1 MADNIQRLT
10 LDTPTIRSLLKKIRK
25 MCRADGDYIDI
36 ATSTS
41 ETRATQT
48 LNNTTFKVVPLAD
61 ADMTGL
67 VGRRNVTLEDY
78 DGVVKAEAQMDNHK
92 RFFCTAQVRIKVTSA
107 VNNVVNVN
115 FKCGVDRTHVVSTTA
130 VLDCTYAHEFDKTL
144 TWMAD
149 HTLSTKI
156 WAALGENG
164 SGASVTV
171 EVVQLSITQVPAIS
185 NGGGQGGGGE
195 YYSGL
200 GIYVDPNDEINVMTG
215 TGLTVNPLTNELE
228 VSSELIESKENVS
241 NKKQSIDPT
250 STTEYGS
257 SKAVA
262 DFVNSSVATNTA
274 YFLGSFTLTDLSLA
288 YPATDV
294 QIAAALNSHTWPT
307 GVTPTNN
314 DYVYVEIQDPQTT
327 GIDDRVERFKFSDL
341 LESWGYEYTLNNSSF
356 TAAEKATLES
366 GITASDKA
374 TWDAAVEDLSSHA
387 SNSNIH
393 VTSSDKT
400 AWDAK
405 QNAVNTDTDEN
416 AFGDNTTIATGFGS
430 DKVHLNLAS
439 RLWTYISG
447 KVFSDNGKVPASNI
461 PDSIKSKVVFIEA
474 SFNIATQVFT
484 CNDASY
490 DDITGYLQSGKVPI
504 VRVSVYSNSSATTP
518 VRIHE
523 LYYHGYDSQVE
534 SPNTG
539 KYKFGSTDGYEDGSR
554 AFVSSVKC
562 NDSTGWGDY
571 QDYAVPSLAKM
582 NTDLDGKVNTTG
594 NASNTTST
602 FTKASGDTSTM
613 TSGGKLSAIFTAIS
627 SFFASLKAAAF
638 MDVAT
643 NGESSSSKVVRS
655 DDSRLSNARA
665 AADSS
670 VSLSGQTLTVKIN
683 GVSKSLTNTTYSNA
697 TQSAAG
703 LMSASDKTKL
713 DGVATNANN
722 YTHPTTS
729 GNKHIPS
736 GGSSGQ
742 ILRWSADGTA
752 AWGADSNTTY
762 SPGGGLS
769 LSGTTFSLKTGY
781 TTSGNN
787 YKVQLDGNGN
797 PYVNV
802 PWTDTDKSDKTT
814 VVKQISR
821 GANFDPITSGY
832 FAGMTQMSGISGD
845 WWHILSMDWSGN
857 DSNNWISQLA
867 LPTEGRNGLYYRS
880 RHNSNT
886 YGWVKCLDTAN
897 YTSYAAT
904 AGHTHNY
911 AASSSPG
918 GKATVAVAVEDAGN
932 TSKTVKIDW
941 SSSSMTST
949 THLAGFR
956 TVDDQVQI
964 KDIKLEDVYPTS
976 VGNWGWG
983 RVKVYRTTSAMT
995 IPTSDA
1001 TRNGDAVIVCN
1012 SSSST
1017 AITIT
1022 YPNGRSSTAT
1032 FNLAKGRSAAFI
1044 VGDASNKIM
1053 FPEN

>member
-67 VGRRNVTLEDY
+67 VGRRNVTLEDF
-78 DGVVKAEAQMDNHK
+78 DGVVNAEAQMDNHK

-274 YFLGSFTLTDLSLA
+274 TFLGNFKLQDLGLT
-288 YPATDV
+288 YPATEV

-307 GVTPTNN
+307 DFPTNN
-314 DYVYVEIQDPQTT
+314 DYVYVEIKNPQST
-327 GIDDRVERFKFSDL
+327 IDDKVQRYKYRDVL
-341 LESWGYEYTLNNSSF
+341 ASWGYEYTLNNSSF
-356 TAAEKATLES
+356 TAEEKAAIDS
-366 GITASDKA
+366 GITSQDVVNLRNDHTTLGAH
-374 TWDAAVEDLSSHA
+374 VG
-387 SNSNIH
+387 NSGIH

-416 AFGDNTTIATGFGS
+416 AFGDDTTIATGFGS
-430 DKVHLNLAS
+430 GKVHLNIAS

-461 PDSIKSKVVFIEA
+461 PDSIKDKIVFIEA

-490 DDITGYLQSGKVPI
+490 NDITGYLQSGKVPV
-504 VRVSVYSNSSATTP
+504 VRVSVYANASATTP
-518 VRIHE
+518 VRIHD

-539 KYKFGSTDGYEDGSR
+539 KYKFGSTDGCEDGSR
-554 AFVSSVKC
+554 AYVTSVKC

-582 NTDLDGKVNTTG
+582 NTDLAGKVDTTG
-594 NASNTTST
+594 YASNTKST
-602 FTKASGDTSTM
+602 FTKASGDASSM

-638 MDVAT
+638 MDVAAS
-643 NGESSSSKVVRS
+643 GESSSSKVVRS

-683 GVSKSLTNTTYSNA
+683 GVSKSLTNTTYGNA

-752 AWGADSNTTY
+752 AWGADY
-762 SPGGGLS
+762 SAGSGLS

-781 TTSGNN
+781 TTSGKN
-787 YKVQLDGNGN
+787 YKVQLDSNGN

-821 GANFDPITSGY
+821 GADFDPITSGY
-832 FAGMTQMSGISGD
+832 FAGMTKNSGISGD
-845 WWHILSMDWSGN
+845 WWHILSMDWNGN
-857 DSNNWISQLA
+857 DPNSWISQLA
-867 LPTEGRNGLYYRS
+867 LPTEGRNGLYYRT
-880 RHNSNT
+880 RHNSTTNA
-886 YGWVKCLDTAN
+886 WVKCLDTSN
-897 YTSYAAT
+897 YTSYAASSS
-904 AGHTHNY
+904 HTHNY

-956 TVDDQVQI
+956 TVDNQVQI
-964 KDIKLEDVYPTS
+964 KDIKVENVYPTS
-976 VGNWGWG
+976 VDNWGWG
-983 RVKVYRTTSAMT
+983 RVKVYRTASAMT
-995 IPTSDA
+995 IPTSDVI
-1001 TRNGDAVIVCN
+1001 RNGDAVIVCN

-1044 VGDASNKIM
+1044 VGDSSNKIM

>member
-78 DGVVKAEAQMDNHK
+78 DGVVNAEAQMDNHK

-200 GIYVDPNDEINVMTG
+200 GIYVDPNDEINVMAG
-215 TGLTVNPLTNELE
+215 TGLRVNPLTNELE

-274 YFLGSFTLTDLSLA
+274 NFLGSFTLTDLGLA

-327 GIDDRVERFKFSDL
+327 GIDDKVERFKFSDL

-356 TAAEKATLES
+356 TAAEMATLES

-374 TWDAAVEDLSSHA
+374 TWNAAVTDLSTHT

-430 DKVHLNLAS
+430 DNVHLNLAS

-461 PDSIKSKVVFIEA
+461 PDSIKSKVVFIDGT
-474 SFNIATQVFT
+474 IARQGIGVYNVTCSTTYAQV
-484 CNDASY
+484 SQ
-490 DDITGYLQSGKVPI
+490 YLSEGKVP
-504 VRVSVYSNSSATTP
+504 VCKFSRSDTGQTWYF
-518 VRIHE
+518 
-523 LYYHGYDSQVE
+523 YYHMTYA
-534 SPNTG
+534 NNRHA
-539 KYKFGSTDGYEDGSR
+539 FGSTDIYN
-554 AFVSSVKC
+554 VSN
-562 NDSTGWGDY
+562 NDTAYASCVYVETDDSWTFIEVETYDNDYWSARLGTKLNNTGD
-571 QDYAVPSLAKM
+571 
-582 NTDLDGKVNTTG
+582 
-594 NASNTTST
+594 ASNTTST
-602 FTKASGDTSTM
+602 FTKASGDTSAM

-627 SFFASLKAAAF
+627 SFFGTLKALAF
-638 MDVAT
+638 KDNVSDSDISGTISDSHIASASAWMK
-643 NGESSSSKVVRS
+643 SSSEEKTLSFGSSTTIGTVNRANVNVKMPANPNVWKANSSTSEGYVASGSGQANKVWKTDANGVPAWRDDANTWRGIQNNLTS
-655 DDSRLSNARA
+655 DSTTDSLSAAQGKALANGSARDNTKVPLSGTSTINGQFQINP
-665 AADSS
+665 DSS
-670 VSLSGQTLTVKIN
+670 ANNYSEGVRFNKAPNGWTCLMIGSNRNTTDGSPENNGGWFVGCNTNEQFVIGNKDSSNNNAALWIDTNRTVNFPFGINGKIN
-683 GVSKSLTNTTYSNA
+683 GFTISKNVP
-697 TQSAAG
+697 
-703 LMSASDKTKL
+703 SDAKFT
-713 DGVATNANN
+713 D
-722 YTHPTTS
+722 
-729 GNKHIPS
+729 
-736 GGSSGQ
+736 
-742 ILRWSADGTA
+742 
-752 AWGADSNTTY
+752 TTY
-762 SPGGGLS
+762 SPGVGIG
-769 LSGTTFSLKTGY
+769 LSGTTFSNTGIRECY
-781 TTSGNN
+781 WDSTNN
-787 YKVQLDGNGN
+787 KLYVDKGGLETRIPIGYATKAGSADTVPDSSITPAKLNCGIVSKNGN
-797 PYVNV
+797 FFIPRLPTIWANANIN
-802 PWTDTDKSDKTT
+802 
-814 VVKQISR
+814 IS
-821 GANFDPITSGY
+821 
-832 FAGMTQMSGISGD
+832 
-845 WWHILSMDWSGN
+845 N
-857 DSNNWISQLA
+857 DSNDVAKSA
-867 LPTEGRNGLYYRS
+867 RVNG
-880 RHNSNT
+880 
-886 YGWVKCLDTAN
+886 YGTPLVVYN
-897 YTSYAAT
+897 GSSAAITVTRTT
-904 AGHTHNY
+904 AG
-911 AASSSPG
+911 
-918 GKATVAVAVEDAGN
+918 
-932 TSKTVKIDW
+932 
-941 SSSSMTST
+941 ST
-949 THLAGFR
+949 T
-956 TVDDQVQI
+956 
-964 KDIKLEDVYPTS
+964 
-976 VGNWGWG
+976 
-983 RVKVYRTTSAMT
+983 T
-995 IPTSDA
+995 INA
-1001 TRNGDAVIVCN
+1001 YKC
-1012 SSSST
+1012 
-1017 AITIT
+1017 
-1022 YPNGRSSTAT
+1022 
-1032 FNLAKGRSAAFI
+1032 KMFI
-1044 VGDASNKIM
+1044 VTSSGDGFYDPM
-1053 FPEN
+1053 T

>member
-78 DGVVKAEAQMDNHK
+78 DGVVNAEAQMDNHK

-200 GIYVDPNDEINVMTG
+200 GIYVDPNDEINVMAG
-215 TGLTVNPLTNELE
+215 TGLRVNPLTNELE

-274 YFLGSFTLTDLSLA
+274 NFLGSFTLTDLGLT

-327 GIDDRVERFKFSDL
+327 GIDDKVERFKFSDL

-356 TAAEKATLES
+356 TAAEMATLES
-366 GITASDKA
+366 GITASDKT
-374 TWDAAVEDLSSHA
+374 TWNAAVADLSTHT

-490 DDITGYLQSGKVPI
+490 NDITGYLQSGKVPV
-504 VRVSVYSNSSATTP
+504 VRVSVYSNASATTP
-518 VRIHE
+518 VRIHD

-554 AFVSSVKC
+554 AYVTSVKC
-562 NDSTGWGDY
+562 NDSTGWSDY

-582 NTDLDGKVNTTG
+582 NTDLAGKVDTTG
-594 NASNTTST
+594 YASNTKST
-602 FTKASGDTSTM
+602 FTKASGDASSM

-627 SFFASLKAAAF
+627 SFFGTLKALAF
-638 MDVAT
+638 KDNVSDSDISGTISDNHIASASAWMK
-643 NGESSSSKVVRS
+643 SSSGEKTLSFGSSTTIGTVNGANVNVKMPANPNTDTKVTSAANHYAPSRDTSADKSASASGATAAWSIDVVKGVTLQTDGKGHVTGVSVTSGKVPAKPSYTASEVGAAPSSGSNYYVTNSNSS
-655 DDSRLSNARA
+655 DVGSVDNYSVNTLAANGSTVAMVNNATDNPLGAKKWIHVLSLAWKKGVISSWVSQIAMGTENGDGMWYRTTSGNVSGLAWKRVM
-665 AADSS
+665 DSS
-670 VSLSGQTLTVKIN
+670 NCSVSKSGNTLSVKIN
-683 GVSKSLTNTTYSNA
+683 GVTQSLENTNTTYS
-697 TQSAAG
+697 AG
-703 LMSASDKTKL
+703 T
-713 DGVATNANN
+713 GI
-722 YTHPTTS
+722 
-729 GNKHIPS
+729 G
-736 GGSSGQ
+736 
-742 ILRWSADGTA
+742 
-752 AWGADSNTTY
+752 
-762 SPGGGLS
+762 
-769 LSGTTFSLKTGY
+769 LSGTTITN
-781 TTSGNN
+781 SGVRNL
-787 YKVQLDGNGN
+787 YRDGN
-797 PYVNV
+797 YMKFDVNGIV
-802 PWTDTDKSDKTT
+802 SSFF
-814 VVKQISR
+814 INCLRILGENSSS
-821 GANFDPITSGY
+821 AAYNFD
-832 FAGMTQMSGISGD
+832 
-845 WWHILSMDWSGN
+845 N
-857 DSNNWISQLA
+857 
-867 LPTEGRNGLYYRS
+867 
-880 RHNSNT
+880 
-886 YGWVKCLDTAN
+886 
-897 YTSYAAT
+897 
-904 AGHTHNY
+904 
-911 AASSSPG
+911 
-918 GKATVAVAVEDAGN
+918 
-932 TSKTVKIDW
+932 
-941 SSSSMTST
+941 
-949 THLAGFR
+949 
-956 TVDDQVQI
+956 I
-964 KDIKLEDVYPTS
+964 KDSGVYFYN
-976 VGNWGWG
+976 V
-983 RVKVYRTTSAMT
+983 
-995 IPTSDA
+995 
-1001 TRNGDAVIVCN
+1001 N

-1017 AITIT
+1017 NPPA
-1022 YPNGRSSTAT
+1022 NGRYTIIVLNSGNYVTQLAFGYYFRVRVYTGSAWRNWVTIAT
-1032 FNLAKGRSAAFI
+1032 LGNA
-1044 VGDASNKIM
+1044 
-1053 FPEN
+1053 

>member
-10 LDTPTIRSLLKKIRK
+10 LDTPTIRSLLKKIKK

-48 LNNTTFKVVPLAD
+48 LNNTTFKVVPLSD

-78 DGVVKAEAQMDNHK
+78 DGVVNAEAIMDNHK

-215 TGLTVNPLTNELE
+215 TGLRVNPLTNELE

-274 YFLGSFTLTDLSLA
+274 NFLGSFTLTDLGLT

-327 GIDDRVERFKFSDL
+327 GIDDKVERFKFSDL

-366 GITASDKA
+366 GITASDKT
-374 TWDAAVEDLSSHA
+374 TWNAAVTDLSTHT

-400 AWDAK
+400 AWDSK

-447 KVFSDNGKVPASNI
+447 KVFSDNGKVPASNL
-461 PDSIKSKVVFIEA
+461 PDSIKSKVVYIDGTITRSGSGPYTYSVTCSKTYA
-474 SFNIATQVFT
+474 QV
-484 CNDASY
+484 SQ
-490 DDITGYLQSGKVPI
+490 YLSEGKVP
-504 VRVSVYSNSSATTP
+504 VCKFSRSDTGQTWYF
-518 VRIHE
+518 
-523 LYYHGYDSQVE
+523 YYHMTYA
-534 SPNTG
+534 NNRHA
-539 KYKFGSTDGYEDGSR
+539 FGSTDIYNVGN
-554 AFVSSVKC
+554 
-562 NDSTGWGDY
+562 NDTAYASCVYVETDDSWNFIEVETYDNDY
-571 QDYAVPSLAKM
+571 WSARL
-582 NTDLDGKVNTTG
+582 LEKVDTTG
-594 NASNTTST
+594 YASNTKAT
-602 FTKASGDTSTM
+602 FTKSSGDASTM
-613 TSGGKLSAIFTAIS
+613 TSGSKLSAIFTAIS
-627 SFFASLKAAAF
+627 SFFGTLKAAAF
-638 MDVAT
+638 MGVAED
-643 NGESSSSKVVRS
+643 GVSSSSDVVRS

-683 GVSKSLTNTTYSNA
+683 GTSKSLTNTTYSNA

-703 LMSASDKTKL
+703 LMSATDKTKL

-752 AWGADSNTTY
+752 AWGADNNTTY
-762 SPGGGLS
+762 SNATQSAAGLMS
-769 LSGTTFSLKTGY
+769 A
-781 TTSGNN
+781 
-787 YKVQLDGNGN
+787 
-797 PYVNV
+797 
-802 PWTDTDKSDKTT
+802 SDKT
-814 VVKQISR
+814 K
-821 GANFDPITSGY
+821 
-832 FAGMTQMSGISGD
+832 
-845 WWHILSMDWSGN
+845 
-857 DSNNWISQLA
+857 
-867 LPTEGRNGLYYRS
+867 
-880 RHNSNT
+880 
-886 YGWVKCLDTAN
+886 LDN
-897 YTSYAAT
+897 AAPSS
-904 AGHTHNY
+904 HTHSVKINGSTKTVPASGGTAVDLGDMIEILQTSAGSSAAY
-911 AASSSPG
+911 NLNRMTSSGVYFMNINASSSTGAPG
-918 GKATVAVAVEDAGN
+918 N
-932 TSKTVKIDW
+932 
-941 SSSSMTST
+941 
-949 THLAGFR
+949 
-956 TVDDQVQI
+956 
-964 KDIKLEDVYPTS
+964 
-976 VGNWGWG
+976 G
-983 RVKVYRTTSAMT
+983 RYT
-995 IPTSDA
+995 
-1001 TRNGDAVIVCN
+1001 VIVLN
-1012 SSSST
+1012 AGSFVTQLAFGYYFRIRVNNGSEWKSWV
-1017 AITIT
+1017 TI
-1022 YPNGRSSTAT
+1022 AT
-1032 FNLAKGRSAAFI
+1032 PGNA
-1044 VGDASNKIM
+1044 
-1053 FPEN
+1053 

>member
-1 MADNIQRLT
+1 MADNIQRLV

-61 ADMTGL
+61 AEMTGL
-67 VGRRNVTLEDY
+67 VGRRNVTLEYY
-78 DGVVKAEAQMDNHK
+78 DGVVNAEAQMDNHK

-215 TGLTVNPLTNELE
+215 TGLRVNPMTNELE

-241 NKKQSIDPT
+241 NKKQSIDPA

-274 YFLGSFTLTDLSLA
+274 NFLGSYTLTDLGLT

-294 QIAAALNSHTWPT
+294 QIAAALNSHAWPT

-327 GIDDRVERFKFSDL
+327 GIDDKVERFKFSDL

-356 TAAEKATLES
+356 TAAEMATLES
-366 GITASDKA
+366 GITASDKT
-374 TWDAAVEDLSSHA
+374 TWNAAVTDLSTHT

-400 AWDAK
+400 AWNAK
-405 QNAVNTDTDEN
+405 QNAVSTDTDEN
-416 AFGDNTTIATGFGS
+416 AFDDDTTIATGFGS

-447 KVFSDNGKVPASNI
+447 NVFSDNGKVPASNI

-474 SFNIATQVFT
+474 SFNNATQVFT

-490 DDITGYLQSGKVPI
+490 NDITGYLLSGKVP
-504 VRVSVYSNSSATTP
+504 VLRVSVYANSSATTP
-518 VRIHE
+518 VRIHD

-554 AFVSSVKC
+554 AYVTSVKC
-562 NDSTGWGDY
+562 NDSTGWSDY
-571 QDYAVPSLAKM
+571 QDYAVPSLTKM
-582 NTDLDGKVNTTG
+582 NTDLANKVDTTG
-594 NASNTTST
+594 YASNTKSS
-602 FTKASGDTSTM
+602 FTKASGDTSSM
-613 TSGGKLSAIFTAIS
+613 ASGGKLSSIFTAIS
-627 SFFASLKAAAF
+627 SFFASLKALAF
-638 MDVAT
+638 KDNVSDSDISGTISDNHIASASAWMK
-643 NGESSSSKVVRS
+643 SSSGDKTLSFGSSTTIGTVGGANVNVKMPAKPSYTASEVGAAPSSGSNYYVTNSNSSDVVS
-655 DDSRLSNARA
+655 VDNYSVNTLAANGSTVAMVNNATDNPCGAKKWIHVLSLAWKKGVSSSWVSQMAMGSEAGDGMWYRTTSGNVSGLAWKRVM
-665 AADSS
+665 DSS
-670 VSLSGQTLTVKIN
+670 NCSVSKSGNTLSVKIN
-683 GVSKSLTNTTYSNA
+683 GVTQSLENTNTWRGIQNNLTSDS
-697 TQSAAG
+697 TTDSLSAAQG
-703 LMSASDKTKL
+703 KALANGSARDSTKS
-713 DGVATNANN
+713 
-722 YTHPTTS
+722 PTTHTHS
-729 GNKHIPS
+729 VKINGSTKTVAAS
-736 GGSSGQ
+736 GGTAVDLGYMLEILQTSAGSSAAYNLNTMTSSG
-742 ILRWSADGTA
+742 
-752 AWGADSNTTY
+752 
-762 SPGGGLS
+762 
-769 LSGTTFSLKTGY
+769 
-781 TTSGNN
+781 
-787 YKVQLDGNGN
+787 V
-797 PYVNV
+797 
-802 PWTDTDKSDKTT
+802 
-814 VVKQISR
+814 
-821 GANFDPITSGY
+821 Y
-832 FAGMTQMSGISGD
+832 FMNI
-845 WWHILSMDWSGN
+845 N
-857 DSNNWISQLA
+857 
-867 LPTEGRNGLYYRS
+867 
-880 RHNSNT
+880 
-886 YGWVKCLDTAN
+886 
-897 YTSYAAT
+897 
-904 AGHTHNY
+904 
-911 AASSSPG
+911 ASSSTGAPG
-918 GKATVAVAVEDAGN
+918 
-932 TSKTVKIDW
+932 
-941 SSSSMTST
+941 
-949 THLAGFR
+949 
-956 TVDDQVQI
+956 
-964 KDIKLEDVYPTS
+964 
-976 VGNWGWG
+976 
-983 RVKVYRTTSAMT
+983 
-995 IPTSDA
+995 
-1001 TRNGDAVIVCN
+1001 
-1012 SSSST
+1012 
-1017 AITIT
+1017 
-1022 YPNGRSSTAT
+1022 NGRYTIIVLNAGSYVTQ
-1032 FNLAKGRSAAFI
+1032 LAFGYYFRIRVNTGSAWKNWVTIAEP
-1044 VGDASNKIM
+1044 GNA
-1053 FPEN
+1053 